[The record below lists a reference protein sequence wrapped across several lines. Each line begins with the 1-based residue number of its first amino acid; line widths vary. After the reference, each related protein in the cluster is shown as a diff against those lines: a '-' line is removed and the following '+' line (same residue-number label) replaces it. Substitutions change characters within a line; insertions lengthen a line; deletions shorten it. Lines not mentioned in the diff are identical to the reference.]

1 MNKVSFQKV
10 ILNGCTAAFLL
21 SGLVVS
27 GYSFA
32 AEEGGLTDIDGVMD
46 MMKSAVKDDE
56 YEILDIEKIVEEGFG
71 TSVESIAKDK
81 AYDEIKDQASG
92 LLKDA
97 TGQVEDIPENIKKKF
112 EINTDQVSQQV
123 TQTVQQKIKDM
134 ATGQVLLD
142 MVNPEA
148 NITLNLESLITP
160 PTTGIIPVPT
170 IDTINLIVGVY
181 DVEQVF
187 KNSQENDEV
196 RDHNTR
202 ACSVYGISDLSSAK
216 STGEYC
222 CEKWSKFGANGLA
235 MTTVAGGSLT
245 VVLDFLQ
252 KQIQKE
258 MCCKLSPGMCESK
271 PEEKAACVNGNLANG
286 TGLDASM
293 KVCEVE
299 CGSKDYGSLS
309 YNEDGKYDE
318 NQIAE
323 LVKECYKEADKWS
336 PSPTVLT
343 ASEMAP
349 IVPPSIKDL
358 ISGGE
363 GEQK

>member
-1 MNKVSFQKV
+1 MNKVSFQKL
-10 ILNGCTAAFLL
+10 ILNGCAAAFLL
-21 SGLVVS
+21 SGLVIA
-27 GYSFA
+27 GDAFA
-32 AEEGGLTDIDGVMD
+32 AEKGGLTDIGGVVD
-46 MMKSAVKDDE
+46 TIKGAVKSDE
-56 YEILDIEKIVEEGFG
+56 YSILEIEKIVEGGFG
-71 TSVESIAKDK
+71 TAVESIAKDK
-81 AYDEIKDQASG
+81 AYDEIKDQASS
-92 LLKDA
+92 LLSS
-97 TGQVEDIPENIKKKF
+97 TTMQVEGVSDNIKKRF
-112 EINTDQVSQQV
+112 EIDTDQVNQQV
-123 TQTVQQKIKDM
+123 AQTVQQKIRSM
-134 ATGQVLLD
+134 ATGQVVLD
-142 MVNPEA
+142 AINPEA

-160 PTTGIIPVPT
+160 PSTGLIPVPT
-170 IDTINLIVGVY
+170 IDVINLVVGVY

-235 MTTVAGGSLT
+235 MTTMAGGSLT

-271 PEEKAACVNGNLANG
+271 PEEKAACVNGSLANG

-318 NQIAE
+318 NQITE
-323 LVKECYKEADKWS
+323 LVKDCYKEADKWS